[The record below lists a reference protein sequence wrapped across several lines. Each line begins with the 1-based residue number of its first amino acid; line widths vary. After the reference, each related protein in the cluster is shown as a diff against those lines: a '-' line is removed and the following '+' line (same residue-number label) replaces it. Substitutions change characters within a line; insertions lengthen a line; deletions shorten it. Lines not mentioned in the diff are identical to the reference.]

1 MLEYTIDKTK
11 KILLEPLLYF
21 TLATLCLISVLA
33 IFAPA
38 VAIPVFVACGAAL
51 FFGTMIMGRKC

>member
-11 KILLEPLLYF
+11 KIRLEPLLYF

-33 IFAPA
+33 IFASS
-38 VAIPVFVACGAAL
+38 VAIPVFVACGAVL
-51 FFGTMIMGRKC
+51 FFGTMILGRKS